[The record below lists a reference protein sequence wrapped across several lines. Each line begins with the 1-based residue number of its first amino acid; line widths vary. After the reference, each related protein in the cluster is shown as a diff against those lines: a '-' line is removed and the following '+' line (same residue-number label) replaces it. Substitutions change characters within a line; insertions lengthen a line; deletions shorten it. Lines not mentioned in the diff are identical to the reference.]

1 MNLSVICYEI
11 FKSTACHGVMV
22 PRCFLFGMH
31 LQDTIWGARVS
42 GGTVD
47 QAAQYPQMIAY
58 HLFCLL
64 AKVGAKA
71 IKMVW
76 H

>member
-1 MNLSVICYEI
+1 
-11 FKSTACHGVMV
+11 MV
-22 PRCFLFGMH
+22 PRYFLFGMH

-71 IKMVW
+71 ITMTALIEYSIGSKSCFD
-76 H
+76 HR